1 MAAGRGILSEN
12 FLRQFRDKV
21 STLSMLMEALSPPEY
36 REKGARP
43 HVNIVVQTM
52 HQHGDNDEKADKYLL
67 LD

>member
-21 STLSMLMEALSPPEY
+21 STLSMLMEALSLEY

-43 HVNIVVQTM
+43 HVNIVVQAM
-52 HQHGDNDEKADKYLL
+52 HQHGDDDEKADKYLL
-67 LD
+67 LF